1 MAGEAAN
8 LPRGKRQQ
16 TALQGKSSAKEP
28 KAESQQHH
36 SLQPADFAQNAHL
49 IATAAAAYEGS
60 AGETLNVAYLLKR
73 GNVCMCWL

>member
-16 TALQGKSSAKEP
+16 AAAQGKSSALLKV
-28 KAESQQHH
+28 ESQQHH

-60 AGETLNVAYLLKR
+60 AGERHFNVACLL
-73 GNVCMCWL
+73 

>member
-1 MAGEAAN
+1 MASEAAN

-16 TALQGKSSAKEP
+16 AAAQGKSSALP
-28 KAESQQHH
+28 KVESRQHH

-60 AGETLNVAYLLKR
+60 AGETLLR
-73 GNVCMCWL
+73 GMIVETV